1 MDAKRLDKFLAT
13 LSKDELRYVY
23 GAADAMMEGE
33 DPAEET
39 GEEAGA
45 GMGGEDMSEGMGE
58 DTSSEAESEP
68 APAPRKPKSKKEDD
82 MVEFDSL

>member
-39 GEEAGA
+39 GEEMGA
-45 GMGGEDMSEGMGE
+45 GMGGEDMSADMGE
-58 DTSSEAESEP
+58 DTSSESMP